1 MRYLTIFLACLL
13 IGCNDMDQIN
23 KQSFL
28 ICALGKRV
36 RMLEA
41 KVRVKVDKEDT
52 FTCNG
57 YDKPL
62 K

>member
-1 MRYLTIFLACLL
+1 MKYLTMLLAVLL
-13 IGCNDMDQIN
+13 IGCGNDDQIN